1 MDRETEALNK
11 VVTDN
16 LAALDAENDAGIESR
31 VAFLA
36 DRAAL
41 IARSEALG
49 EGRSAD
55 FEGMFASRTETDTP
69 HVPERIAKYLTGYR
83 GALEKLDKLTVCGF
97 LADRY
102 QSGGTLPRKA
112 EDEAAP
118 KIAYLKNAYA
128 DDAFRRFSEVFEEPT
143 VTYAADFTA
152 VCEEVYYG
160 RADMCILPL
169 DSSRDAKLISFYRL
183 IGKYELRIVMSCD
196 VSSGDG
202 VMTRYA
208 LLRKSAFLPSEKQ
221 DKKGELFFEFSFVP
235 DESSALCDVL
245 TAAADCGLKLYKV
258 DALPLTYTDSEFLYD
273 VILRCP
279 ETPEVFALYMS
290 LAVPQYELLGVY
302 RHMGAL

>member
-97 LADRY
+97 LAD
-102 QSGGTLPRKA
+102 GPW
-112 EDEAAP
+112 
-118 KIAYLKNAYA
+118 
-128 DDAFRRFSEVFEEPT
+128 
-143 VTYAADFTA
+143 
-152 VCEEVYYG
+152 
-160 RADMCILPL
+160 
-169 DSSRDAKLISFYRL
+169 
-183 IGKYELRIVMSCD
+183 
-196 VSSGDG
+196 DG
-202 VMTRYA
+202 
-208 LLRKSAFLPSEKQ
+208 
-221 DKKGELFFEFSFVP
+221 
-235 DESSALCDVL
+235 
-245 TAAADCGLKLYKV
+245 
-258 DALPLTYTDSEFLYD
+258 
-273 VILRCP
+273 
-279 ETPEVFALYMS
+279 
-290 LAVPQYELLGVY
+290 
-302 RHMGAL
+302 